1 MAKLSKAQKTRIGVF
16 LVVAAGLTAL
26 ALFVKLGDTLFAHR
40 DHYVVR
46 ISGGVG
52 GLQPGADVTYNGIVV
67 GKVAGV
73 MVDPRDVAIVKL
85 DLALREATPVPAD
98 AVATVVL
105 QGISGQRRV
114 DLAGGTNKARLR
126 KPGEEIPAGQSIVDE
141 VVDTAKELV
150 GEVKDMTKAISKL
163 VSGDAARRI
172 EATLA
177 NAESASA
184 QLAIIMRES
193 GPRVGAVL
201 DEAQA
206 AARGV
211 TTAFASIEAT
221 SQRVQGAVA
230 KLEHTLRAVDGTAQ
244 TIDDLT
250 KRDVVPLVASARGA
264 IEHIEALVGRADG
277 VIGRAQTQLQ
287 TIMDDVSD
295 GVRDVADLATM
306 LKADPS
312 SLLQG
317 RTWPER
323 ELP

>member
-1 MAKLSKAQKTRIGVF
+1 MSKLSPAQKTRIGVF

-26 ALFVKLGDTLFAHR
+26 TLFVKLSDTLFADR

-46 ISGGVG
+46 VKGGVG
-52 GLQPGADVTYNGIVV
+52 GLQAGADVTYNGIVV
-67 GKVAGV
+67 GKVEDV
-73 MVDPRDVAIVKL
+73 KVDPRDVAVVKL
-85 DLALREATPVPAD
+85 DLGLREGTPVPED

-114 DLAGGTNKARLR
+114 DLSGGTNEARLR
-126 KPGEEIPAGQSIVDE
+126 KPGEEIPAGQSVVDE
-141 VVDTAKELV
+141 VVDTVKELV
-150 GEVKDMTKAISKL
+150 GEVKEMTKSVSRL

-177 NAESASA
+177 NVEAASG
-184 QLAIIMRES
+184 QLALIMRES
-193 GPRVGAVL
+193 GPRVAAVL
-201 DEAQA
+201 DDAQA

-211 TTAFASIEAT
+211 TTAFASIDT
-221 SQRVQGAVA
+221 TVKRVQGSIT
-230 KLEHTLRAVDGTAQ
+230 KLDRTLASVDDTAR
-244 TIDDLT
+244 TIDELT
-250 KRDVVPLVASARGA
+250 KRDVVPLVASARAA
-264 IEHIEALVGRADG
+264 IEHIEAMVGRADG
-277 VIGRAQTQLQ
+277 AIGRAQTQLQ

-312 SLLQG
+312 SLVQG
-317 RTWPER
+317 RSWPAR